1 MTQTVRLATIGT
13 SLISS
18 NLIDAAKEVDNLEYI
33 GTLSRSR
40 SKGETYTSRRGGK
53 HAFAS
58 LDEIIHS
65 SEVDAVYIGSPN
77 ALHYPQ
83 AIDCIRAG
91 KHVLVEK
98 PLCANHFEVQQLFA
112 AANLHHVISTEAMR
126 PIHDPGWA
134 AIAREIPK
142 LGTLRRA
149 TFRFGKFSSR
159 YEDVR
164 SGRQTNIFDTRMSSG
179 ALMDMGIYPIEIM
192 CALFGAPKEIKA
204 APIFISNED
213 NHETGGVID
222 GAGSLI
228 CTYGSKRDF
237 PGLVVE
243 IAYSKI
249 SNDYLPSQI
258 EGENGTIVIENIS
271 APTKATLTLRGETFR
286 GDATTTITS
295 KNDDVIDI
303 EVAPCANSMVY
314 ELRDF
319 VAMINGENI
328 DTMWGKDLNPRAVFT
343 HLDNA
348 SLDALAVCDEVR
360 RQGGMHFAT
369 DFRRY

>member
-13 SLISS
+13 SIISD
-18 NLIDAAKEVDNLEYI
+18 NLLDAAKEVDNLEYI
-33 GTLSRSR
+33 GTLSRSPQN
-40 SKGETYTSRRGGK
+40 GEAFTAKHGGK
-53 HAFAS
+53 HAFSS
-58 LDEIIHS
+58 LDEILQS
-65 SEVDAVYIGSPN
+65 DEVDAVYIGTPN
-77 ALHYPQ
+77 AYHYPQ
-83 AIDCIRAG
+83 AVACIRAG
-91 KHVLVEK
+91 KNVLVEK
-98 PLCANHFEVQQLFA
+98 PICANHFEVQQLFA
-112 AANLHHVISTEAMR
+112 AANLHHIISSEAMR

-149 TFRFGKFSSR
+149 TLRFGKFSSR

-204 APIFISNED
+204 APVFISDED
-213 NHETGGVID
+213 NHQTGGVID
-222 GAGSLI
+222 GAGSVI
-228 CTYGSKRDF
+228 CTYGSHRDF

-271 APTKATLTLRGETFR
+271 APTKATLTLRGEMFR
-286 GDATTTITS
+286 GDATTTSTS
-295 KNDDVIDI
+295 KNDQIIDI
-303 EVAPCANSMVY
+303 ELSQCANNMIY

-328 DTMWGKDLNPRAVFT
+328 DTMWGKNLNPRAVFT
-343 HLDNA
+343 HLDNV
-348 SLDALAVCDEVR
+348 SLDALAVCDEIR
-360 RQGGMHFAT
+360 RQAGMHFAT
-369 DFRRY
+369 DFRRC